1 MNKVIKRFNIDFS
14 DLPAVSE
21 SREFTIIG
29 DIGAEFKLEVKDK
42 DTGKYYNFITNSF
55 QTTATSLEKKLDSKK
70 YTGNI
75 VFPAVTG
82 TDDQYDFYIWAKPG
96 TEHAEYEEVRFIDGS
111 INLNRSVGSNS
122 LLMQKVI
129 YQYDAITLSINSTS
143 PNSTIA
149 GTLSTAVIS
158 NTLGVGKS
166 LAKQSFSITATAAS
180 DKSYKIVKQP
190 TTDDILSFVT
200 LTVDASPTT
209 IDGENIYPTVTTAAD
224 ATSEGGTTVNG
235 ASSGTTV
242 TCHVSPNTFCSVGDR
257 VFGNAVLAA
266 KVHTVTEVSAGSGK
280 TFEISNA
287 VTIADDLPLSFS
299 NQMNY
304 QWGVSD
310 VNKVQYGMIVA
321 PGSSTHVTANSSIS
335 NYEDVITLF
344 EGTDKEE
351 KIIQKLKPFKSVI
364 GAATATVTKGKVT
377 TEPGSVIFD
386 KQQKIKLGG
395 QTVRIGGYGQS
406 EILRIHGYDVEIT
419 NLKIELTP
427 ITTTTTA
434 AVNSSTTV
442 PVLLQN
448 GILAGDVATVSGIG
462 IDPTAAAP
470 TVSSRDAATNAG
482 NLTLSAAQTLE
493 SGATLTFAGCG
504 QVATITGDIKVL
516 KAGDAD
522 VTIGFDIEKLLTIH

>member
-1 MNKVIKRFNIDFS
+1 MNKVIKNFSIDFS
-14 DLPAVSE
+14 DLPPTSE
-21 SREFTIIG
+21 TRSFIIRG
-29 DIGAEFKLEVKDK
+29 DIDAEFKLEIKDK
-42 DTGKYYNFITNSF
+42 DTGKYYNFVTNVF
-55 QTTATSLEKKLDSKK
+55 QTDTASLEKKLTSSEYKGFV
-70 YTGNI
+70 T
-75 VFPAVTG
+75 FPAVTG
-82 TDDQYDFYIWAKPG
+82 TDDQYDIYVWAKLG
-96 TEHAEYEEVRFIDGS
+96 TEHVEYKEVRFADNTID
-111 INLNRSVGSNS
+111 LNGSVGSNS

-149 GTLSTAVIS
+149 GTKSIATIS

-166 LAKQSFSITATAAS
+166 LAKQSFSITVTAAS

-200 LTVDASPTT
+200 LTVGASPTT
-209 IDGENIYPTVTTAAD
+209 IDGENIYPTVT
-224 ATSEGGTTVNG
+224 GTDTVNG
-235 ASSGTTV
+235 AVTSGTSV
-242 TCHVSPNTFCSVGDR
+242 TMDSAVASKMKVGDR
-257 VFGNAVLAA
+257 ITGNAALNAA
-266 KVHTVTEVSAGSGK
+266 TITVSELTGTY
-280 TFEISNA
+280 TFTMSRDIA
-287 VTIADDLPLSFS
+287 IADGITLSFS

-304 QWGVSD
+304 QWNVSD

-321 PGSSTHVTANSSIS
+321 PGSSTHVTANSSIG
-335 NYEDVITLF
+335 NYEDAIILF

-351 KIIQKLKPFKSVI
+351 KIIQKQKPFKSVV
-364 GAATATVTKGKVT
+364 GAATPTVTKGKIT

-386 KQQKIKLGG
+386 KQQKLALGG
-395 QTVRIGGYGQS
+395 QTVRIGDYGQS
-406 EILRIHGYDVEIT
+406 EILRIYGYDVEIT

-470 TVSSRDAATNAG
+470 TVSSRAAATNAG

-493 SGATLTFAGCG
+493 SGATLTFTGCG

-522 VTIGFDIEKLLTIH
+522 ATIGFDIEKLLTIH